1 MHLLL
6 APLALSFLQAAG
18 GAPTAAT
25 ELPDLTLEQSSSL
38 RCSVA
43 FGLVHRAQ
51 SRGEEAAAAYKEAVI
66 NLRGE
71 EFLQNNTQSLC

>member
-51 SRGEEAAAAYKEAVI
+51 NSGEEAAADFSGSQDTPLWMRRLPI
-66 NLRGE
+66 Q
-71 EFLQNNTQSLC
+71 FCM